1 VRRILCAGLLMLAV
15 GCGGGGGSFNCNW
28 TCDEDHGSK
37 TYPAGS
43 DAEGLCNTDFN
54 TGCSHFACNCSN

>member
-1 VRRILCAGLLMLAV
+1 MLAV
-15 GCGGGGGSFNCNW
+15 GCGGGGSFNCNW